1 MHAKKSHASLCTR
14 ALYITY
20 LMVTK
25 AKQAFT
31 PKMTHGVC
39 TLGTKEYEDPTLGI
53 WEFCLNQIPG
63 CYTGGVS
70 TFFPHLGE
78 IAIKFLLR
86 LFRRIIIFFTQ
97 AFQANQKI
105 FAQAF
110 QAKTKHFNKQFQA
123 KNTIHTLSLVGKK
136 LGCL

>member
-63 CYTGGVS
+63 SYWVS
-70 TFFPHLGE
+70 HFIFLYFERQIFHLRNN
-78 IAIKFLLR
+78 FLL
-86 LFRRIIIFFTQ
+86 FEI
-97 AFQANQKI
+97 
-105 FAQAF
+105 
-110 QAKTKHFNKQFQA
+110 HFHILQ
-123 KNTIHTLSLVGKK
+123 T
-136 LGCL
+136 

>member
-63 CYTGGVS
+63 SYRVFEPNLENYLKYCHGFVS
-70 TFFPHLGE
+70 KATSSCNMSYE
-78 IAIKFLLR
+78 RKFCGL
-86 LFRRIIIFFTQ
+86 
-97 AFQANQKI
+97 
-105 FAQAF
+105 
-110 QAKTKHFNKQFQA
+110 
-123 KNTIHTLSLVGKK
+123 
-136 LGCL
+136 